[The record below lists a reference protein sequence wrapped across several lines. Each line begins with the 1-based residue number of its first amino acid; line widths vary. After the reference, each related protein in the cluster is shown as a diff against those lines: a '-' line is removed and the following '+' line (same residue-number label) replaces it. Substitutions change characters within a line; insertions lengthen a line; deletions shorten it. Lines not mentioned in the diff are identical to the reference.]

1 MTTTAS
7 ETAAL
12 EAHDRSGLS
21 ETEAKSRLHQYGFNE
36 IPEAQG
42 SLARGIL
49 KRLWG
54 PIPWMLEIALILEV
68 LLGKVN
74 EPLLIGLWLLF
85 SAGVGGVQERR
96 AQGVLD
102 LLRSKLKVTASAR
115 RDGTWRV
122 IPARELVPGDE
133 IHLGPGDLV
142 PADCTVAE
150 GTAEVDQSALT
161 GESALVARSV
171 GEIIYSASTVRSGQ
185 VTAIVAVTGAKSY
198 FGRTAELVRSAR
210 SSGHLDQLLFA
221 VVRRLVAIDAVL
233 AALLVVFALWGS
245 SQKTENKAR

>member
-1 MTTTAS
+1 
-7 ETAAL
+7 
-12 EAHDRSGLS
+12 
-21 ETEAKSRLHQYGFNE
+21 
-36 IPEAQG
+36 
-42 SLARGIL
+42 
-49 KRLWG
+49 
-54 PIPWMLEIALILEV
+54 
-68 LLGKVN
+68 
-74 EPLLIGLWLLF
+74 
-85 SAGVGGVQERR
+85 
-96 AQGVLD
+96 LD

-210 SSGHLDQLLFA
+210 SAGHLDQLLFA